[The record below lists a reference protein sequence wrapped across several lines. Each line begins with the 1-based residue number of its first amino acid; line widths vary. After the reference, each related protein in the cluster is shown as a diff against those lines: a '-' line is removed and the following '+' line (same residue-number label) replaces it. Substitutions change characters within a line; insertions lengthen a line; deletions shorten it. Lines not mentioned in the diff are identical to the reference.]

1 MEKYEIGQE
10 VVIDSVM
17 KVKGIGMSGVQ
28 EKIYHL
34 EWTTKKGTIADA
46 RVTEEMICGLE
57 EPADLP
63 RKLADGA

>member
-1 MEKYEIGQE
+1 
-10 VVIDSVM
+10 
-17 KVKGIGMSGVQ
+17 MSGVQ

-63 RKLADGA
+63 RNLADGA